1 MPVPPPLSAPLPLPV
16 PLPADFP
23 GVSTRVSFPGGSVE
37 GRSTVLAAVPI
48 PGGGTEGAGS
58 WAVVTAETPFHP
70 LDHSWPD
77 QPADTGTL
85 DGVPV
90 RDCVTGAVALA
101 GGVADAAGTAAGPT
115 DGSAALPTD
124 GPTDGLPAT
133 DTPPL
138 LLLGADIP
146 VRRGEEGWAW
156 LVVHVTDQPV
166 AVGTEV
172 ELRVDADRRTAL
184 SAAHTGCHLLALA
197 LNEAL
202 APRWRKDPGRTDAL
216 GRPDFD
222 SLAMDSSRM
231 DVHASTD
238 VYRIGKSL
246 RKKGFT
252 SDDLAADLPAL
263 TAAVNE
269 RLAAWVAADA
279 PVRVE
284 APGPELTARRRWAC
298 DLPEGQAS
306 IACGGT
312 HLHHL
317 GQLAELR
324 TELRLSDDGTE
335 LTATTTPK
343 PR

>member
-1 MPVPPPLSAPLPLPV
+1 MPLPTT
-16 PLPADFP
+16 
-23 GVSTRVSFPGGSVE
+23 STQVSFPAGAVE
-37 GRSTVLAAVPI
+37 GRSTVLAAEPL
-48 PGGGTEGAGS
+48 PGGG
-58 WAVVTAETPFHP
+58 WAVVTGTTPFHP

-85 DGVPV
+85 GGAPV
-90 RDCVTGAVALA
+90 HDCVTGAIAPE
-101 GGVADAAGTAAGPT
+101 GGP
-115 DGSAALPTD
+115 
-124 GPTDGLPAT
+124 
-133 DTPPL
+133 

-156 LVVHVTDQPV
+156 LVVHVMDQPV
-166 AVGTEV
+166 AVGAEV

-202 APRWRKDPGRTDAL
+202 APRWRKDPGRSDAL
-216 GRPDFD
+216 GHPDFD

-231 DVHASTD
+231 DVQASTD

-252 SDDLAADLPAL
+252 ADDLAAELPAL

-269 RLAAWVAADA
+269 RLAGWVAADA

-317 GQLAELR
+317 GELAELR
-324 TELRLSDDGTE
+324 TELRLSDDGSE
-335 LTATTTPK
+335 LTAVTTPK
-343 PR
+343 RR

>member
-1 MPVPPPLSAPLPLPV
+1 MPLPTT
-16 PLPADFP
+16 
-23 GVSTRVSFPGGSVE
+23 STQVSFPARAVE
-37 GRSTVLAAVPI
+37 GRSTVLAAEQL
-48 PGGGTEGAGS
+48 TEGPHSGG
-58 WAVVTAETPFHP
+58 WAVVTAATPFHP

-85 DGVPV
+85 GSVPV
-90 RDCVTGAVALA
+90 RDCVTGAVGPADGPGDGA
-101 GGVADAAGTAAGPT
+101 ADGSGGGV
-115 DGSAALPTD
+115 
-124 GPTDGLPAT
+124 
-133 DTPPL
+133 
-138 LLLGADIP
+138 LLLGTDIP

-156 LVVHVTDQPV
+156 LVVHVTDEPV
-166 AVGTEV
+166 AVGSEV
-172 ELRVDADRRTAL
+172 ELRVDADRRAAL

-216 GRPDFD
+216 GHPDFD

-252 SDDLAADLPAL
+252 SDDLAADLPAI
-263 TAAVNE
+263 TAAVNA
-269 RLAAWVAADA
+269 RLAAWVASDA
-279 PVRVE
+279 PVTVE

-298 DLPEGQAS
+298 DLPEGRAS

-312 HLHHL
+312 HLHRL
-317 GQLAELR
+317 GELAELR

-335 LTATTTPK
+335 LTAVTTPK
-343 PR
+343 FG

>member
-1 MPVPPPLSAPLPLPV
+1 MPLP
-16 PLPADFP
+16 
-23 GVSTRVSFPGGSVE
+23 STSTQVSFPAGAVE
-37 GRSTVLAAVPI
+37 GRSTVLAAEQL
-48 PGGGTEGAGS
+48 TEGPHSGG
-58 WAVVTAETPFHP
+58 WAVVTEATPFHP

-85 DGVPV
+85 GGVPV
-90 RDCVTGAVALA
+90 RDCVTGAV
-101 GGVADAAGTAAGPT
+101 GPADS
-115 DGSAALPTD
+115 DSGSGA
-124 GPTDGLPAT
+124 
-133 DTPPL
+133 
-138 LLLGADIP
+138 LLLGTDIP

-156 LVVHVTDQPV
+156 LVVHVTDEPV
-166 AVGTEV
+166 AVGSEV
-172 ELRVDADRRTAL
+172 ELRVDADRRAAL

-216 GRPDFD
+216 GHPDFD

-252 SDDLAADLPAL
+252 GEDLAADLPAI
-263 TAAVNE
+263 TAAVNA
-269 RLAAWVAADA
+269 RLAAWVASDA

-284 APGPELTARRRWAC
+284 TPGPELTARRRWAC

-312 HLHHL
+312 HLHRL
-317 GQLAELR
+317 GRLAALR
-324 TELRLSDDGTE
+324 TELRLSDDGSE
-335 LTATTTPK
+335 LTAVTTPTFG
-343 PR
+343 